1 MHTSDTTARPAQQRT
16 GHTRPARLA
25 DFFRYHGLWAPGV
38 RLFRRLHFRAK
49 ALILSAMFII
59 PIVLLSW
66 QYFGDKQAM
75 IDFTRGERLGVEALH
90 AYIAVQQALV
100 EIQAT
105 EAAAAHGLPGAQA
118 RLTQLRAGMQASLA
132 HLAGQARQHGDPMAL
147 TPVVDELS
155 RRWQNASTTRDPALQ
170 AAMHAALQAVLDQ
183 IGDASGL
190 VLDPDLDS
198 FYLMKTLV
206 FSLPAAMNDL
216 GYLWS
221 AGAVAAASGPAPAER
236 QREWQVAEAQYNAAW
251 REVKHAY
258 TRAIKGNTALQT
270 QLDDAPLGGG
280 ESLYVSGRGA
290 ILGTAPVSLD
300 AYVAQG
306 QAAVQEVVALYQR
319 TLPLLDDLLA
329 QRESRLQ
336 QAMVGT
342 ASVLVISLLV
352 AWYLF
357 LSFRKVL
364 EGGLNE
370 VAFHIDAMRDGDL
383 TTEPRA
389 WGGDEAAR
397 LMITLKDMQAALKRV
412 VSEVRGAADTIVH
425 ASQEIA
431 AGSTDLSNRTAQ
443 SAGRLQQ
450 SASAMETVSAT
461 VEQTAQSAAQASMLA
476 DTNAQAASSGGQIIS
491 SVIETMSEI
500 QGASRQINDIVGTID
515 GIAFQTNILALNA
528 AVEAA
533 RAGEQGRGFAVVASE
548 VRALAQRTST
558 AAREVK
564 RLIGTSVDKV
574 DAGGAVVRQAGESMQ
589 AIVAHA
595 QQVNALLAEIASG
608 ARDQA
613 TGVQQTAQAVQALD
627 GATQQNAA
635 LVEQTAAAAAS
646 LREQAQRLAQGVAVF
661 KLA

>member
-100 EIQAT
+100 ETQAT
-105 EAAAAHGLPGAQA
+105 ETTAALGLPGAQA
-118 RLTQLRAGMQASLA
+118 RLTKLRSDTEAALNRLA
-132 HLAGQARQHGDPMAL
+132 DQARQRGDPMAL
-147 TPVVDELS
+147 SPLVDELTTQWKS
-155 RRWQNASTTRDPALQ
+155 ASTAHDPALHQ
-170 AAMHAALQAVLDQ
+170 ALKAVLHH

-206 FSLPAAMNDL
+206 FNLPAALDDL
-216 GYLWS
+216 GHLWAWGTHATVK
-221 AGAVAAASGPAPAER
+221 AGLGTEQERHWQQWDAGLRDGLHEVQHAFERAA
-236 QREWQVAEAQYNAAW
+236 
-251 REVKHAY
+251 
-258 TRAIKGNTALQT
+258 KGNPALQRH
-270 QLDDAPLGGG
+270 LDTKGLTSGLALGERGHQAVFGEGG
-280 ESLYVSGRGA
+280 VPTGEYF
-290 ILGTAPVSLD
+290 
-300 AYVAQG
+300 AQG

-443 SAGRLQQ
+443 SAGSLQQ

-500 QGASRQINDIVGTID
+500 QGASRQIHDIVGTID

-595 QQVNALLAEIASG
+595 QEVNALLAEIASG